1 MLKLENVSA
10 SYGSVPA
17 ITNVSIEIGE
27 GEAVGLLGANGAGK
41 STTLRAISGLVKL
54 STGSVTFAGT
64 DVTSLPGHRIPEL
77 GIAHVPEGRQVFPE
91 MTVQENLEIGAFV
104 PTAKAERART
114 MELVYEIKGDAQSW
128 AIEEIRRVLR
138 PKGAF
143 LMMEHDVPSNL
154 FLRALFYLRLTFA
167 GTDVNS
173 LPPYRIPELG
183 IAHVPEGRQVFPEMT
198 VQENLE
204 IGAFVPKAKA
214 ERARTMELVYEIF
227 PRLAERRK
235 QLAGTMSGGE
245 QQMLAVGRG
254 LMLKPRLLMLDE
266 PSLGLAP
273 VMTDVTFE
281 KIGEIHKMGTAILL
295 VEQNVS
301 RALSLVQ
308 RAYVLE
314 SGNVIM
320 HGSSSELAG
329 NKQVQAA
336 YLGI

>member
-1 MLKLENVSA
+1 VLKLSGVSA

-17 ITNVSIEIGE
+17 ISNVAIEIGE

-41 STTLRAISGLVKL
+41 STTLRVISGLVKL
-54 STGSVTFAGT
+54 KAGSIIFAGT
-64 DVTSLPGHRIPEL
+64 DLASLPPHKIPEL

-91 MTVQENLEIGAFV
+91 MTVHENLEIGA
-104 PTAKAERART
+104 
-114 MELVYEIKGDAQSW
+114 Y
-128 AIEEIRRVLR
+128 
-138 PKGAF
+138 
-143 LMMEHDVPSNL
+143 
-154 FLRALFYLRLTFA
+154 
-167 GTDVNS
+167 
-173 LPPYRIPELG
+173 
-183 IAHVPEGRQVFPEMT
+183 
-198 VQENLE
+198 
-204 IGAFVPKAKA
+204 VPKAKA
-214 ERARTMELVYEIF
+214 ERSSSLDLVYSIF
-227 PRLAERRK
+227 PRLAERRT
-235 QLAGTMSGGE
+235 QVAGTMSGGE

-254 LMLKPRLLMLDE
+254 LMLKPKLLMLDE

-301 RALSLVQ
+301 RALSLVG

-320 HGSSSELAG
+320 HGTSAELAN

>member
-1 MLKLENVSA
+1 VLSLSGVSA

-17 ITNVSIEIGE
+17 VGDVNIEVGE

-41 STTLRAISGLVKL
+41 STTLRAISGLVRL
-54 STGSVTFAGT
+54 TSGTITFLGT
-64 DVTSLPGHRIPEL
+64 NIASLPPYKVAEL

-91 MTVQENLEIGAFV
+91 MTVQENLEIGAYV
-104 PTAKAERART
+104 PRAKVERSRT
-114 MELVYEIKGDAQSW
+114 LELVFS
-128 AIEEIRRVLR
+128 
-138 PKGAF
+138 
-143 LMMEHDVPSNL
+143 
-154 FLRALFYLRLTFA
+154 
-167 GTDVNS
+167 
-173 LPPYRIPELG
+173 
-183 IAHVPEGRQVFPEMT
+183 
-198 VQENLE
+198 
-204 IGAFVPKAKA
+204 
-214 ERARTMELVYEIF
+214 IF
-227 PRLAERRK
+227 PVLAERRK

-273 VMTDVTFE
+273 VMTDITFQ
-281 KIGEIHKMGTAILL
+281 KIQEIHSMGTAILL

-308 RAYVLE
+308 RAYVLD
-314 SGNVIM
+314 SGKVIM
-320 HGSSSELAG
+320 HGTSAELAN

>member
-1 MLKLENVSA
+1 MRIRRQAEARMLTLQGVSA

-17 ITNVSIEIGE
+17 ISDVAIEIGA
-27 GEAVGLLGANGAGK
+27 GEAVGLLGAHGAGK
-41 STTLRAISGLVKL
+41 STTLRAISGQVKL
-54 STGSVTFAGT
+54 SK
-64 DVTSLPGHRIPEL
+64 
-77 GIAHVPEGRQVFPE
+77 GRLSFDGVDLA
-91 MTVQENLEIGAFV
+91 T
-104 PTAKAERART
+104 
-114 MELVYEIKGDAQSW
+114 
-128 AIEEIRRVLR
+128 
-138 PKGAF
+138 
-143 LMMEHDVPSNL
+143 
-154 FLRALFYLRLTFA
+154 
-167 GTDVNS
+167 

-204 IGAFVPKAKA
+204 IGAYVPSAKA
-214 ERARTMELVYEIF
+214 SRGRTLELVFSIF
-227 PRLAERRK
+227 PVLAARRR

-273 VMTDVTFE
+273 VMTDVTFQ
-281 KIGEIHKMGTAILL
+281 KIQEIHKMGTAILL

-301 RALSLVQ
+301 RALSLGE

-314 SGNVIM
+314 SGKVIM
-320 HGSSSELAG
+320 HGTSTELAN